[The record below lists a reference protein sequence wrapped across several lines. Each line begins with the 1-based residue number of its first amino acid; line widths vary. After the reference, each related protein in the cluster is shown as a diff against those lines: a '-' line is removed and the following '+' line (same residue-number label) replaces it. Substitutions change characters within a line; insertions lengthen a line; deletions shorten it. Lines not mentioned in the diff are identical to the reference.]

1 MHHKYQK
8 DFDYLEGFMKTLL
21 FVDYSYYGF
30 YRYAAPLIKEI
41 RAIDPDINMIGVF
54 MEPSEDKTD
63 YGFDS
68 FVCANKHKYNPVPIL
83 EEYSPDAIIVVAH
96 RFFDYMFT
104 LEAHHHNIP
113 VFNFQHGLYMDS
125 TTVSKLSKDSAIQL
139 IKKKRD
145 KIKIYLKCL
154 YYINQKRVGKT
165 LIMYK
170 NLVQKHSLYEVMNNH
185 FGSLCNA
192 DVSFIYGEYWKEYY
206 INQYKEA
213 YTQFTVVGYPELEGK
228 LHNAG
233 ELFKRDLPTL
243 CYLAQTSVEDGA
255 ISSSVLE
262 NFLAAIEEQ
271 LGRFNLVLK
280 LHPRSDKELYKDI
293 IKNNECVS
301 VWSFPEFPKCDCYIG
316 HESTVVARAIYITN
330 KTLVY
335 RLSEDRISPFEQY
348 TNFVCTAADRFPET
362 LEKMLSAVSDTLSP
376 ELKKYVYKNPNGA
389 IKQTAT
395 IILDYLEKE

>member
-1 MHHKYQK
+1 
-8 DFDYLEGFMKTLL
+8 MKTLL

-41 RAIDPDINMIGVF
+41 RNIAPDIKMVGVY

-68 FVCANKHKYNPVPIL
+68 FICAEKFKYNPKPIL
-83 EEYSPDAIIVVAH
+83 EQFSPDAIIVVAH

-104 LEAHHHNIP
+104 LEAHYHNIP

-125 TTVSKLSKDSAIQL
+125 TTVSKLSKDTAIQL
-139 IKKKRD
+139 INKKRD

-154 YYINQKRVGKT
+154 YYINQQKLGKT
-165 LIMYK
+165 LMMYL
-170 NLVQKHSLYEVMNNH
+170 NLVQKHSLYEIMNNH

-192 DVSFIYGEYWKEYY
+192 DLSFIYGEYWKEYY
-206 INQYKEA
+206 ASQYKETH
-213 YTQFTVVGYPELEGK
+213 TQFTVVGYPELEGE
-228 LHNAG
+228 LRNAG
-233 ELFKRDLPTL
+233 ELFQHELPTL

-255 ISSSVLE
+255 ISSSILE
-262 NFLAAIEEQ
+262 GFLSIVMEQ

-293 IKNNECVS
+293 IKNKEFVL
-301 VWSFPEFPKCDCYIG
+301 VWDSPEFPKCDCYIG
-316 HESTVVARAIYITN
+316 HESTVVARALYITN

-348 TNFVCTAADRFPET
+348 TDFVCTAADRFPET
-362 LEKMLSAVSDTLSP
+362 LEKMLSAVPDSTVSP
-376 ELKKYVYKNPNGA
+376 EFEKYVYKNPNGS
-389 IKQTAT
+389 IKQTAQ
-395 IILDYLEKE
+395 IIMDQLEKE